1 MLEEIFRYFYSKHF
15 SAGNVDRLLNSM
27 FCFNF
32 ETFLLIFIKRIPALY
47 DQFTGKLLFYTQYCL
62 LNIKLCRFWD
72 KTNQQ
77 STKREITPS
86 NIVNFLY
93 DSVYDFGLCWYPLL
107 LHWGPELNLVGYFN
121 STLHSIPAD
130 LYVCATSCF
139 IHYISDELRIS
150 VIILQIWLSRFSVLK
165 SFLIHILCLCLNSWS
180 HTSILFGQNNLID
193 VCAKT
198 IFKKNQDFLFENK
211 IFWKKILV
219 SVSSLCNKRM
229 VRMFC
234 SSLINKSLTCFSKM
248 WLQFGLFFCKKK
260 IFTVRSTGTLL
271 CGKSWLQKTRP
282 LFIQ

>member
-27 FCFNF
+27 LCFNF

-150 VIILQIWLSRFSVLK
+150 VIILQIWLSRFSVYISCVYVWIVDHIPVFYLVKIIWLMYVQRQFLK
-165 SFLIHILCLCLNSWS
+165 KIKISYLKIKSS
-180 HTSILFGQNNLID
+180 E
-193 VCAKT
+193 KR
-198 IFKKNQDFLFENK
+198 FLF
-211 IFWKKILV
+211 LYLA
-219 SVSSLCNKRM
+219 SVIREWSGCFVHPSSI
-229 VRMFC
+229 
-234 SSLINKSLTCFSKM
+234 SH
-248 WLQFGLFFCKKK
+248 
-260 IFTVRSTGTLL
+260 
-271 CGKSWLQKTRP
+271 
-282 LFIQ
+282 